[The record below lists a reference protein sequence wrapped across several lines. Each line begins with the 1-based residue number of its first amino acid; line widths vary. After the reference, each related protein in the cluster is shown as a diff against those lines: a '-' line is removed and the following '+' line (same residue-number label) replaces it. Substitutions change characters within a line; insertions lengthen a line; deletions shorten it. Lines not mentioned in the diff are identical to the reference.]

1 MALTEYRRK
10 RNFTVTTEPRDGRA
24 VRHKSLT
31 YVVQKHAASHLHY
44 DFRLELDG
52 VLKSWAVPKGP
63 SLDPA
68 HKRLAM
74 HVEDHPLE
82 YGDFEGIIPQGEY
95 GGGTV
100 LLWDRGTWEPVGDG
114 KRGYREG
121 SLKLVLHGEKLQGR
135 WMLVRKGGKRSAP
148 HEKNWFLF
156 KEKDE
161 FARPGSDIDA
171 EEPLSVATSRD
182 MDEIASAAERVWGPA
197 GEVKKRSKS
206 SATKKAS
213 ARERKA
219 LAYAKPSANGRALMK
234 KPRAKPRKLTAKD
247 QATVTKTLRR
257 IGKKR
262 ASIPTNLSVQ
272 LATLVSDA
280 PEGDD
285 WLHEIKFDGYRMLC
299 TITAGK
305 ARFVSRN
312 GKDWT
317 AKFKNLAA
325 EIAELPLKNAV
336 IDGEVVIVDE
346 EGRTSFQLMQ
356 NAFKSAA
363 PAPFVFYAFDLLFLN
378 GYDVTEAPLEERK
391 RLLQRIIPKD
401 ETSTIRYS
409 DHVVGK
415 GPVFFAEA
423 SRLKLEGIIS
433 KRLGRPYVAG
443 RGYDWLKVKCSL
455 REEFVIGG
463 FTKPSGSRKHFG
475 ALLLGYYDQGRNF
488 IYAGRVGTGF
498 DERTLSSL
506 RLKFDKLI
514 QDESPFKNLSGR
526 TGQARDVTWL
536 KPSLIAQVE
545 FSNWTDERQL
555 RHPSFQGLRED
566 KAAKNVVRDDPISA
580 KAIES
585 TTKAAQKTKR
595 KSGGLNVSVPR
606 KGKEAKVNAGSKEIA
621 GVTLSHP
628 DKVLYP
634 DDGFTKLDLARYYEQ
649 VAEWM
654 LPQVENRLLSLVRCP
669 AGSGQKCFFQKHP
682 GQGTSD
688 YLLRTAVP
696 EKEKSEDY
704 LSVKDLSGL
713 IALVQMGVLE
723 IHIWGSKADQFQKPD
738 RLIIDLDPD
747 PTVDWP
753 RVILAAKE
761 VKLLFEELGLESFI
775 KTTGGKGLHV
785 VVPIQRRTSWDDA
798 KAFCLAVANFLV
810 AAAPD
815 RYIAKMSKAA
825 RKNKIFVDYL
835 RNDQGSTAIAP
846 YSTRNRPGATVS
858 VPITWNELK
867 DGLTSDYFN
876 IENLPKRLAKLN
888 KDPWAGIDSVK
899 QSITAAMLKKL
910 QFRKSEG

>member
-1 MALTEYRRK
+1 M
-10 RNFTVTTEPRDGRA
+10 
-24 VRHKSLT
+24 
-31 YVVQKHAASHLHY
+31 
-44 DFRLELDG
+44 
-52 VLKSWAVPKGP
+52 
-63 SLDPA
+63 
-68 HKRLAM
+68 
-74 HVEDHPLE
+74 
-82 YGDFEGIIPQGEY
+82 
-95 GGGTV
+95 
-100 LLWDRGTWEPVGDG
+100 
-114 KRGYREG
+114 
-121 SLKLVLHGEKLQGR
+121 
-135 WMLVRKGGKRSAP
+135 
-148 HEKNWFLF
+148 
-156 KEKDE
+156 
-161 FARPGSDIDA
+161 
-171 EEPLSVATSRD
+171 
-182 MDEIASAAERVWGPA
+182 
-197 GEVKKRSKS
+197 
-206 SATKKAS
+206 
-213 ARERKA
+213 
-219 LAYAKPSANGRALMK
+219 
-234 KPRAKPRKLTAKD
+234 
-247 QATVTKTLRR
+247 VTKTLGR

-262 ASIPTNLSVQ
+262 ASVPTNLSVQ

-299 TITAGK
+299 TITNGK
-305 ARFVSRN
+305 AKFVSRN

-325 EIAELPLKNAV
+325 EIAELPLKSAI

-356 NAFKSAA
+356 NAFKSAGS
-363 PAPFVFYAFDLLFLN
+363 APFVFYAFDLLFLN
-378 GYDVTEAPLEERK
+378 GYEVTAAHLEERK
-391 RLLQRIIPKD
+391 MLLQRIIPRDAVSAIK
-401 ETSTIRYS
+401 YS

-415 GPVFFAEA
+415 GPAFFAEA

-433 KRLGRPYVAG
+433 KRMGRPYVAS

-475 ALLLGYYDQGRNF
+475 ALLLGYYDNNHDL

-498 DERTLSSL
+498 DERALSSL
-506 RLKFDKLI
+506 RSKFDKLLL
-514 QDESPFKNLSGR
+514 DKSAFKNLSGR
-526 TGQARDVTWL
+526 TGQAKDVTWL
-536 KPSLIAQVE
+536 KPSLVAQVE

-566 KAAKNVVRDDPISA
+566 KAARNVVRDDPISP
-580 KAIES
+580 KAIQS
-585 TTKAAQKTKR
+585 TEKAVRTRKR
-595 KSGGLNVSVPR
+595 GRVNKNVSVPR
-606 KGKEAKVNAGSKEIA
+606 NAKESNASSVSNEIA

-634 DDGFTKLDLARYYEQ
+634 EDGFTKLDLARYYEL

-654 LPQVENRLLSLVRCP
+654 LPHVENRLLSLVRCP

-682 GQGTSD
+682 SQGISD
-688 YLLRTAVP
+688 YLVRTEVP
-696 EKEKSEDY
+696 EKEKTEEY

-723 IHIWGSKADQFQKPD
+723 IHIWGSKADQFEKPD
-738 RLIIDLDPD
+738 RLIMDLDPD

-753 RVILAAKE
+753 RVIIAAKE
-761 VKLLFEELGLESFI
+761 VRLLLEEIGLESFI

-798 KAFCLAVANFLV
+798 KGFCLGVANFLV

-858 VPITWNELK
+858 VPISWNELK
-867 DGLTSDYFN
+867 DALTSDYFN
-876 IENLPKRLAKLN
+876 IENLPARLARLK
-888 KDPWAGIDSVK
+888 KDPWEGVESVR
-899 QSITAAMLKKL
+899 QSITASMLKKL
-910 QFRKSEG
+910 QLH